1 MYGAIFRRQYRHSRW
16 FDGACTDEKAKVNVV
31 YTTAHNVKKNIRFPN
46 LWVMESGLQFEDF

>member
-31 YTTAHNVKKNIRFPN
+31 YTTAHNVKDIRFPN